1 MGDRLWRSVG
11 GALVLAA
18 LLWTAAGFR
27 PADPDWFR
35 QGEKLAEANGG
46 AWFVVYGDGT
56 LSAWGDGRSGALGD
70 SPRGGEFFRPYGLR
84 RTVLTGVQELRSDGG
99 TLILAIDR
107 AGTLWSVGARTTLIR
122 SDPAAGPDAPAVL
135 MEDVADA
142 AVGPNT
148 LAAVGRD
155 GALYLWQD
163 GGPVQVGT
171 GSVRVFFAGGCLF
184 TLQEDGALLRWDGA
198 DSRPVPI
205 SGPAV
210 EVAGAGDGVL
220 ILLEDGTCLAAEAGP
235 EGLLSPAP
243 ITGGVAGLCRDGL
256 WKEDGRLYHAR
267 IADGVLTLE
276 PAAEGVAAAVSP
288 RCCLTED
295 GVLRTA
301 RGEIDLRT
309 AGPVRWAVLV
319 LAAAAGLP
327 LAAGWRPRTGRA
339 G

>member
-1 MGDRLWRSVG
+1 
-11 GALVLAA
+11 
-18 LLWTAAGFR
+18 
-27 PADPDWFR
+27 
-35 QGEKLAEANGG
+35 
-46 AWFVVYGDGT
+46 
-56 LSAWGDGRSGALGD
+56 
-70 SPRGGEFFRPYGLR
+70 
-84 RTVLTGVQELRSDGG
+84 
-99 TLILAIDR
+99 
-107 AGTLWSVGARTTLIR
+107 
-122 SDPAAGPDAPAVL
+122 

-210 EVAGAGDGVL
+210 EVAGAGGRRADPVGGW
-220 ILLEDGTCLAAEAGP
+220 D
-235 EGLLSPAP
+235 LSGGRGR
-243 ITGGVAGLCRDGL
+243 TGGAPVPRPHHRRSGRLCRDGL

-295 GVLRTA
+295 GCSAPPEGRLTSGPPA
-301 RGEIDLRT
+301 PS
-309 AGPVRWAVLV
+309 AGPSWFSPPPRGCL
-319 LAAAAGLP
+319 
-327 LAAGWRPRTGRA
+327 WRRA
-339 G
+339 GAPHGPRRVTAACHCRFGFRQLWRNWIK